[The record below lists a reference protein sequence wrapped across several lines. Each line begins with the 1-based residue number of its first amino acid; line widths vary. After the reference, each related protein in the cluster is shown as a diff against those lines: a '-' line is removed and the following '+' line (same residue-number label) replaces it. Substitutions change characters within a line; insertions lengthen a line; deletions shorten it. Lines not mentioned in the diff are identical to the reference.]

1 MMLISVLARLR
12 LPSRTVRLRLTVL
25 YGGLFLASGA
35 GLLASTYLLVEHQ
48 SAAGQFTSPSQAVR
62 ADRGDGSALPRS
74 PVPGRHTTQGT
85 APTPPPGA
93 WPAAGPGRGWV
104 RLPTRDALNQLL
116 TESEI
121 ALGMMAVVS
130 VGLGWLVA
138 GRVLRPLRTMTA
150 ATRQIS
156 EQNLHRR
163 LALPGPRDE
172 LKDLGDTI
180 DGLLA
185 RLESAFEAQRRFVAN
200 ASHELRTPLAMMRT
214 SLDVAV
220 GKPEPVPPQV
230 SVLAAK
236 LCEGLDQAG
245 RLLESLL
252 VLARAQQ
259 GTATERTTV
268 SLRDLV
274 EAALEARSLAV
285 TAKGITVR
293 QITGGA
299 DVAGDETLFA
309 RMVDNVI
316 DNAVRHNVPGGWIRV
331 ATEADG
337 AVARLTVDSGGPILD
352 QDQVRYLGQPF
363 LRLGAD
369 RISTRDGTGLG
380 LSIVTAI
387 AASHGGTVG
396 LTARSDGGLRVVI
409 ELPLRRQAVG
419 VEVLA

>member
-1 MMLISVLARLR
+1 
-12 LPSRTVRLRLTVL
+12 
-25 YGGLFLASGA
+25 
-35 GLLASTYLLVEHQ
+35 
-48 SAAGQFTSPSQAVR
+48 
-62 ADRGDGSALPRS
+62 
-74 PVPGRHTTQGT
+74 
-85 APTPPPGA
+85 
-93 WPAAGPGRGWV
+93 
-104 RLPTRDALNQLL
+104 
-116 TESEI
+116 
-121 ALGMMAVVS
+121 
-130 VGLGWLVA
+130 
-138 GRVLRPLRTMTA
+138 
-150 ATRQIS
+150 
-156 EQNLHRR
+156 
-163 LALPGPRDE
+163 
-172 LKDLGDTI
+172 
-180 DGLLA
+180 
-185 RLESAFEAQRRFVAN
+185 
-200 ASHELRTPLAMMRT
+200 
-214 SLDVAV
+214 
-220 GKPEPVPPQV
+220 
-230 SVLAAK
+230 
-236 LCEGLDQAG
+236 
-245 RLLESLL
+245 
-252 VLARAQQ
+252 LARAQQ
-259 GTATERTTV
+259 GTAAERTTV

-274 EAALEARSLAV
+274 EAALEARSVAV